1 MRESKSNPLAAGLF
15 GFGLLLALLLVV
27 VSFWPDME
35 ARMFDPGLTAE
46 ARLTALRCPMVV
58 TPADDAQIR
67 VTFRNTLDD
76 RDLRLFVVA
85 RISEGRI
92 TTMRQSNTQLRLAPG
107 ERETLTWDIA
117 PEDAVYGR
125 VIMARV
131 HQFRSFP
138 FPSRERSCGVL
149 FVNTPWLTG
158 GQLVWL
164 LGGLTLLS
172 LGGGAGLWLR
182 QRPFDEAQRKKMLGM
197 GLATAV
203 LFIAFL
209 AGLLGAWLVSLGLLI
224 GVLLLAVSSLEGWS
238 QR

>member
-1 MRESKSNPLAAGLF
+1 
-15 GFGLLLALLLVV
+15 
-27 VSFWPDME
+27 
-35 ARMFDPGLTAE
+35 MFDPGLTAE
-46 ARLTALRCPMVV
+46 ARLTALRCPTIV
-58 TPADDAQIR
+58 TPADEEQIR

-76 RDLRLFVVA
+76 RDLRLFVIT
-85 RISEGRI
+85 RISEGRL
-92 TTMRQSNTQLRLAPG
+92 TMMRQINTQLRLAPG

-149 FVNTPWLTG
+149 YLNIPWLTG
-158 GQLVWL
+158 GQVFWL

-172 LGGGAGLWLR
+172 LGSGAGLWLR
-182 QRPFDEAQRKKMLGM
+182 QQQRPFDEAQRRKIVGM
-197 GLATAV
+197 GVLTGI

-209 AGLLGAWLVSLGLLI
+209 AGQLGVWLVSLGLLI